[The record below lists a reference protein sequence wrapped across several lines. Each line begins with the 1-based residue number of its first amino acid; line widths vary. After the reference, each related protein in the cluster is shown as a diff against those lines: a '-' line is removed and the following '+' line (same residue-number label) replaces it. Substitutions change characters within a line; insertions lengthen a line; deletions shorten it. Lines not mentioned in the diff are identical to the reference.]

1 MTSIRNIFLAAA
13 RNSLPLVLA
22 IAAGVSGAHDFSV
35 GAVRIGHPYAT
46 PSIPGTTNGA
56 AYFASLENTGD
67 APDKLIRVVTPVA
80 ERVEL
85 HSMSVDAQG
94 VMRMREV
101 DGIALAPKARIQMKP
116 GLGQHLMLIG
126 LKAPLKEGSS
136 FPMSLEFE
144 RAGRVEVTV
153 NVQAPK
159 AAGAGGEMHMH

>member
-1 MTSIRNIFLAAA
+1 MTLIRNIVLAAA
-13 RNSLPLVLA
+13 RNALPLVLA
-22 IAAGVSGAHDFSV
+22 IGAGVCGAHDFSA
-35 GAVRIGHPYAT
+35 GTVRIGHPYAT

-67 APDKLIRVVTPVA
+67 ALDKLTRAVTPVA

-116 GLGQHLMLIG
+116 GSGLHLMLIG
-126 LKAPLKEGSS
+126 LKAPLVEGTS
-136 FPMSLEFE
+136 FPMTLEFE

-159 AAGAGGEMHMH
+159 AGAGGEMHKH